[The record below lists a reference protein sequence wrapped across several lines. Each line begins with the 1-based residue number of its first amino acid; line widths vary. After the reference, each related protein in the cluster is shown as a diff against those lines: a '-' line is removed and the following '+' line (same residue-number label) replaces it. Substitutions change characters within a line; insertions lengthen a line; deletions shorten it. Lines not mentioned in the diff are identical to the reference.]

1 MQTKIREEKIAP
13 YYEIMLSV
21 FAKVILEF
29 THHGTTSLL
38 IGERER
44 ERERERENVLR
55 KGERKAKGE
64 RTSLAREREK
74 QFLYNFL
81 MIWR

>member
-1 MQTKIREEKIAP
+1 MPNYI
-13 YYEIMLSV
+13 
-21 FAKVILEF
+21 
-29 THHGTTSLL
+29 SLRRSY
-38 IGERER
+38 IYIYIYRER

>member
-44 ERERERENVLR
+44 ERERESECVKERRKKGKGREN
-55 KGERKAKGE
+55 
-64 RTSLAREREK
+64 
-74 QFLYNFL
+74 
-81 MIWR
+81 

>member
-44 ERERERENVLR
+44 ERERER
-55 KGERKAKGE
+55 
-64 RTSLAREREK
+64 
-74 QFLYNFL
+74 
-81 MIWR
+81 MC

>member
-44 ERERERENVLR
+44 ERERERECVKERR
-55 KGERKAKGE
+55 KKGKG
-64 RTSLAREREK
+64 RE
-74 QFLYNFL
+74 N
-81 MIWR
+81 